1 MVLYSRKGG
10 TKKKQRYEKLITK
23 YRKRRQKRTRNRDFY
38 KLETRSK
45 APSKYRTRRN
55 NKSFNKFK
63 KPPSRHS
70 NSSSHTDD
78 LEHLMYDARMALL
91 TPYA

>member
-45 APSKYRTRRN
+45 APSKYRTRQN
-55 NKSFNKFK
+55 NKSFKWGNYTILFNGDEENLKGSK
-63 KPPSRHS
+63 
-70 NSSSHTDD
+70 
-78 LEHLMYDARMALL
+78 L
-91 TPYA
+91 